1 MKYKLVVFD
10 LDGTILNTLDD
21 LADSCNHVLEEFNF
35 PVHSTEKIKYFVGNG
50 VPKLIE
56 RAVPDGLKNPDY
68 EKVLSRF
75 IEYYEKNSSIKTRPY
90 DGIIDLLNQ
99 LKQNNVLLA
108 VNTNKIEEAAVILC
122 NKYFPGIF
130 SFISGG
136 KKENRPKP
144 AVDGFNEIFG
154 RTNGISLN
162 ECVHIGDSD
171 VDIHTGKNAGIDVIG
186 VSWGFRGKEFL
197 LANGAEKVADDT
209 KELLT
214 LLSS

>member
-1 MKYKLVVFD
+1 MKYKLAIFD

-35 PVHSTEKIKYFVGNG
+35 PTYSTEKIKYFVGNG

-56 RAVPDGLKNPDY
+56 RAVPDGIRNPDY
-68 EKVLSRF
+68 EKVLKRF

-90 DGIIDLLNQ
+90 DGITDLLNK

-136 KKENRPKP
+136 KKQHKPKP
-144 AVDGFNEIFG
+144 SVDGFNEIFSK
-154 RTNGISLN
+154 TNGISLN

-171 VDIHTGKNAGIDVIG
+171 VDIHTGQNAGIDAIG
-186 VSWGFRGKEFL
+186 VSWGFRGKDFL
-197 LANGAEKVADDT
+197 LANGAKSVVDNCD
-209 KELLT
+209 ELFDLF
-214 LLSS
+214 S